1 MAVNNTFIWPPES
14 LSVTGAGLATAT
26 NQTSQITQ
34 ETTTATN
41 TTSLVGNLKAA
52 TATLTNVTAATSS
65 TALLAVTAGR
75 KQAMF
80 FNDSTAILYLKMGT
94 TASTTSYTV
103 QIPAGGY
110 YELPSPS
117 VYTGIIQGIWS
128 AVNGAVRI
136 TELT

>member
-1 MAVNNTFIWPPES
+1 MATTNTFVWPPEN
-14 LSVTGAGLATAT
+14 VTVAAGTLATAA

-41 TTSLVGNLKAA
+41 TTSLVANLKAA
-52 TATLTNVTAATSS
+52 TATLSNVSAATSS
-65 TALLAVTAGR
+65 TALLAATAGR